1 MTVLTTCSQNGSIHG
16 PYFQGYESEARGK
29 SGAVKDTMKNQGIS
43 RMQDIRGFSLMEIL
57 LVAGLLMLVG
67 GFSMMI
73 IGPALEA
80 RNVEMAVRTV
90 STQMSRARQISV
102 DARRQTRVTFTTPST
117 ITVEASQGGTWT
129 PVSTVELPGDMELGI
144 DGSVPGAPAPG
155 GSTYANNQVADFSG
169 YSELFFMPDG
179 SAVTSAGALTNGV
192 VYMAQPSKLD
202 TTTRAVTI
210 FGSTGRMKRWAYI
223 LDLEPPFNATWE

>member
-1 MTVLTTCSQNGSIHG
+1 
-16 PYFQGYESEARGK
+16 
-29 SGAVKDTMKNQGIS
+29 
-43 RMQDIRGFSLMEIL
+43 MEIL

-102 DARRQTRVTFTTPST
+102 DTRRKTKVTFTTPGT
-117 ITVEASQGGTWT
+117 ITVESLEGGTWT
-129 PVSTVELPGDMELGI
+129 QVSTVDLPGDMELGI
-144 DGSVPGAPAPG
+144 DGSVPGAPAPVG
-155 GSTYANNQVADFSG
+155 IYANNQVADFSS

-192 VYMAQPSKLD
+192 VYMAQPSKLE
-202 TTTRAVTI
+202 TTSRAVTL
-210 FGSTGRMKRWAYI
+210 FGSTGRIKRWEYI
-223 LDLEPPFNATWE
+223 LDLVPPINSGWE